1 MNAAEVGPAAD
12 ALPIEIPGQM
22 TSTAVLS
29 DCGRY
34 RYRLTR
40 DWDPARPRAT
50 FVMLN
55 PSTADATVDDRT
67 ISRCITYA
75 KDWGMGGLMVVNLY
89 AYRAT
94 DPEDLWLV
102 EDPIGPL
109 NDQHLREVLSPSVR
123 DGGPVVGAWG
133 VNAQPERVAQVLRY
147 AGPLTALAV
156 TKSGQP
162 GHPLY
167 LPKTAQPQPWPA
179 T

>member
-1 MNAAEVGPAAD
+1 MTPQEGLFEPRG
-12 ALPIEIPGQM
+12 EM
-22 TSTAVLS
+22 TSGAVLS

-40 DWDPARPRAT
+40 DWDTTQPRAT

-75 KDWGMGGLMVVNLY
+75 MDWGMGGLMVVNLY

-94 DPEDLWLV
+94 DPDDLWLV

-109 NDQHLREVLSPSVR
+109 NDQHLGEVLSGAQ
-123 DGGPVVGAWG
+123 GGPVVAAWG
-133 VNAQPERVAQVLRY
+133 VNAKPERIAQVLRY

-156 TKSGQP
+156 TKDGQP

-167 LPKTAQPQPWPA
+167 LPKTARPQPWPA
-179 T
+179 PDPGTS